1 MTAVPDSSPAESN
14 ESSPRYAGWRVVLVC
29 FVMATL
35 CWGFGF
41 YGHGFYLAELQR
53 LHGWSASLISSASTT
68 YYLCSA
74 LLVVFVNDVIRRV
87 GAPACVLTGTLA
99 LAGSAALLPFV
110 TEPWHLFAVYLV
122 MALGWATLSLGAI
135 TNILGLWFHAKR
147 GLAISLALNGASFGG
162 IVIVPGLVFLSAAA
176 GFTTAMLTG
185 AGLILALLLP
195 LALFVLSTGGPQLPT
210 AAAAAPTTAD
220 AIAPAWTRGLAL
232 RSPRFWSVSGAFS
245 LGIMAQAGFLVHQI
259 AFLEPTIGRSQAGIA
274 VAITTTM
281 AMLGRII
288 LGAFIDRTDQRLLS
302 ALSLV
307 SQCAALALMTQTTDA
322 TLLYTACAVYG
333 FSVGNIITFSSLII
347 QREFEAASFGLLIGL
362 STAINQFT
370 YAFGPGLVG
379 LVRDATGGYGAPLA
393 LCIALNLTAAAIVL
407 LRPKR

>member
-1 MTAVPDSSPAESN
+1 M
-14 ESSPRYAGWRVVLVC
+14 VLVC

-110 TEPWHLFAVYLV
+110 TEPWQLFAVYLV

-162 IVIVPGLVFLSAAA
+162 IVVVPGLVLLVGGRRLYDRHAD
-176 GFTTAMLTG
+176 GRG
-185 AGLILALLLP
+185 VILALLLP
-195 LALFVLSTGGPQLPT
+195 LALFVLSSGGPQLPT
-210 AAAAAPTTAD
+210 AAAAATTAD
-220 AIAPAWTRGLAL
+220 ATRRLDSRAGAAQPAVLER
-232 RSPRFWSVSGAFS
+232 VGAFS

-288 LGAFIDRTDQRLLS
+288 LGAIDWTDQRLLS

-307 SQCAALALMTQTTDA
+307 SQCAALALMTQTTDTNFCMPLA
-322 TLLYTACAVYG
+322 
-333 FSVGNIITFSSLII
+333 
-347 QREFEAASFGLLIGL
+347 R
-362 STAINQFT
+362 STAS
-370 YAFGPGLVG
+370 PS
-379 LVRDATGGYGAPLA
+379 ATSSPSPLSSFSA
-393 LCIALNLTAAAIVL
+393 SSR
-407 LRPKR
+407 RPRSAC

>member
-1 MTAVPDSSPAESN
+1 
-14 ESSPRYAGWRVVLVC
+14 
-29 FVMATL
+29 MATL

-53 LHGWSASLISSASTT
+53 LHGWSSSLISGASTV

-74 LLVVFVNDVIRRV
+74 LLVVFVNDVIRRA
-87 GAPACVLTGTLA
+87 GARASVAAGALA
-99 LAGSAALLPFV
+99 LATSAALLPFV
-110 TEPWHLFAVYLV
+110 VEPWHLFAVYLV

-135 TNILGLWFHAKR
+135 TNILGLWFRARR

-176 GFTTAMLTG
+176 GFATAMLTG
-185 AGLILALLLP
+185 AVVILALLLP
-195 LALFVLSTGGPQLPT
+195 LALFVL
-210 AAAAAPTTAD
+210 APP
-220 AIAPAWTRGLAL
+220 APATVATATGAAGNPVPTWTRKLAL
-232 RSPRFWSVSGAFS
+232 RSPRFWTVSGAFS

-259 AFLEPTIGRSQAGIA
+259 AFLEPTIGRGGAGIA

-288 LGAFIDRTDQRLLS
+288 LGAFIDNTDQRLLS

-307 SQCAALALMTQTTDA
+307 SQCAALALMTQTTDTA
-322 TLLYTACAVYG
+322 LLYAASAVYG
-333 FSVGNIITFSSLII
+333 FSVGNIITFPSLII

-362 STAINQFT
+362 STAINQFI
-370 YAFGPGLVG
+370 YAFGPGLLG

-393 LCIALNLTAAAIVL
+393 VCIALNLAAAAIVVM
-407 LRPKR
+407 RPRY